1 MIKTGFNFTYKLIT
15 GLYCTFGCGTFTTK
29 HDVDRELRPKNL
41 SFDLFSACQLRK
53 FSKKQQVINPVF
65 CENVSVETS
74 AVIPQYGLR
83 SWVSDSRLCKATK
96 SKYCV
101 FQEGR

>member
-1 MIKTGFNFTYKLIT
+1 MIKTGLNFTYKLIN
-15 GLYCTFGCGTFTTK
+15 GLYCTFRCGTFTTK

-41 SFDLFSACQLRK
+41 SFELFFASQLRK
-53 FSKKQQVINPVF
+53 FSKKQVINPVF

-74 AVIPQYGLR
+74 AVMPQYDLR